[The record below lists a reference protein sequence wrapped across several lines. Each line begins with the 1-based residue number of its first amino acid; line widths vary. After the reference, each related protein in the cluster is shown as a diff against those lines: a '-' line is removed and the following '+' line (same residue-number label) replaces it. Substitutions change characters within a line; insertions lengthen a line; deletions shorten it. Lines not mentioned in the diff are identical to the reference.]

1 MTYYP
6 ARAVVDLD
14 HIAANVARLQEFA
27 PRSQVMAVVK
37 GDAYGH
43 GLLPVARAALRG
55 GASWLGAAQMAE
67 ALQLREGGITAPV
80 LTWLHAPGAPY
91 QQALRAGL
99 DLSVPAP
106 WALQEIAAAARAT
119 GMTARIH
126 LKVDTGL
133 GRGGAFLDQWTQI
146 LADAV
151 ELQADGIVKVVGVW
165 SHLAR
170 ADEVGHPS
178 VAAQVEV
185 FEEAIRRAEAAG
197 AALEVRH
204 LANSA
209 GTLTAPETHYDL
221 VRPGIAIYGLSPA
234 PQTHPSASAGLIPAM
249 RLEVQVHLTKD
260 APADQGVSYGH
271 TYTTSEDTTLAVIP
285 LGYADGIPRHVSN
298 RAPVL
303 LGGRRH
309 RIAGRVCMDQFVLDV
324 GRQAAVQAGDTAVLF
339 GSGSEGEPTAQDWAD
354 AAGTISYEIVSRL
367 AARVPRIYVGESE

>member
-14 HIAANVARLQEFA
+14 HIRANVARLGELASQ
-27 PRSQVMAVVK
+27 SQVMAVVK

-43 GLLPVARAALRG
+43 GLLPVARAALQG
-55 GASWLGAAQMAE
+55 GASWLGAAQLSE
-67 ALQLREGGITAPV
+67 ALRLRQGGITAPI

-91 QQALRAGL
+91 REALQAGL
-99 DLSVPAP
+99 DLSVPAD
-106 WALQEIAAAARAT
+106 WTLQEITAAARST
-119 GMTARIH
+119 GITARVH

-133 GRGGAFLDQWTQI
+133 GRGGAFLDEWTR
-146 LADAV
+146 LLHEAV
-151 ELQADGIVKVVGVW
+151 DLQAEGLLHVVGVW

-178 VAAQVEV
+178 VQSQIAV
-185 FEEAIRRAEAAG
+185 FEEAIARAEAAG
-197 AALEVRH
+197 ADLQVRH

-221 VRPGIAIYGLSPA
+221 VRPGIAVYGLSPA
-234 PQTHPSASAGLIPAM
+234 PQTHPSSAMGLVPAM
-249 RLEVQVHLTKD
+249 RLEAQVHLTKD

-285 LGYADGIPRHVSN
+285 MGYADGIPWHVSN
-298 RAPVL
+298 SAPVL

-324 GRQAAVQAGDTAVLF
+324 GRHSGVRAGDTAVLF
-339 GSGSEGEPTAQDWAD
+339 GSGTEGEATAQDWAE
-354 AAGTISYEIVSRL
+354 AAGTISYEIVTRL
-367 AARVPRIYVGESE
+367 GTRVPRVYVGEQQ